1 MKIIL
6 HSYTFR
12 DYPLEAAFKSALRFG
27 WDAMELQGAHFD
39 QTNLDSELD
48 RCMVIGEKYA
58 TPIHCVDFSA
68 DFINDDPKI
77 VQKSID
83 LLEKNIDVCATKS
96 VHLMNGFTGFLVS
109 DPQDFGKNGSALA
122 TDAHYER
129 SAEALRHL
137 GNVASKH
144 GVYLTL
150 EIHMNTIH
158 DTIASTARL
167 LDLVGSDHV
176 LATPD
181 PGNMLSTSTA
191 EKSPEALDVL
201 KDRIGHFHLKNC
213 REENGHFSYSVRLA
227 DGHIDTYRYLEK
239 LDALD
244 YNGAVCVEYCGEGDP
259 QVAAQQDIKYV
270 RNCLEWLI
278 EGRPDP

>member
-1 MKIIL
+1 M

-12 DYPLEAAFKSALRFG
+12 NYPLESAFKSALRFG
-27 WDAMELQGAHFD
+27 WDAVELQCAHFD

-48 RCMVIGEKYA
+48 RCMVIGERCT

-77 VQKSID
+77 VQESVE
-83 LLEKNIDVCATKS
+83 LLEKNIAVCATKS
-96 VHLMNGFTGFLVS
+96 VHLMNGFTGFLVK
-109 DPQDFGKNGSALA
+109 DPQDFGKNGSTIA
-122 TDAHYER
+122 TDTHYDC

-137 GNVASKH
+137 GNVASKR
-144 GVYLTL
+144 GVHLTL

-158 DTIASTARL
+158 DTVASTTRL
-167 LDLVGSDHV
+167 LDLVQSDHV

-181 PGNMLSTSTA
+181 LGNMFSTSTA
-191 EKSPEALDVL
+191 EKSPEALDAL
-201 KDRIGHFHLKNC
+201 KDRIGNFHLKNC
-213 REENGHFSYSVRLA
+213 RKENDQFSYSVRLA

-239 LDALD
+239 LDALG
-244 YNGAVCVEYCGEGDP
+244 YNGALSVEYCGEGDP

-270 RNCLEWLI
+270 RNCLEWLF